1 MNLKLNLGSVMLFL
15 NQNFILSEKVR
26 AKCVV
31 DEFLDGNPSIIEI
44 QTYVQMARNDLA
56 LNKNDV
62 YSQEIIKLLS
72 GE

>member
-1 MNLKLNLGSVMLFL
+1 MLFL